1 MSSWI
6 ERAVPFYAVMLL
18 AASLTPGGA
27 SPAAEG
33 PGRAAMPEEIAAQN
47 LDVRGDGA
55 GLPEGSGSVAQ
66 GEALYAER
74 CAACHGEFGEGAGRM
89 PALIGGEDSLTTDRP
104 RRTVGSFWPHA
115 PTVFDYVRRAMPF
128 GHAATLSADETY
140 ALTAFILNA
149 NGIVEDDFIADRRT
163 LPAVKMPNR
172 DGFVPDDRPWKPAAR
187 CMSDCRTPPRI
198 VSRARKEEGK

>member
-6 ERAVPFYAVMLL
+6 ERAVPLAAAMLAALVGPGVPLL
-18 AASLTPGGA
+18 AAD
-27 SPAAEG
+27 G
-33 PGRAAMPEEIAAQN
+33 PGRAATPEEIAAMD

-66 GEALYAER
+66 GEALYAVK
-74 CAACHGEFGEGAGRM
+74 CAACHGEFGEGVGRM
-89 PALIGGEDSLTTDRP
+89 PALIGGEDSLATDRP

-115 PTVFDYVRRAMPF
+115 PTLFDYVRRAMPF
-128 GHAATLSADETY
+128 GHAATLSAGETY

-149 NGIVEDDFIADRRT
+149 NGIVADDFVADRRT
-163 LPAVKMPNR
+163 LPEVKMPNR
-172 DGFVPDDRPWKPAAR
+172 NGFVPDDRPWRPAAR
-187 CMSDCRTPPRI
+187 CMSDCRTLPRI

>member
-6 ERAVPFYAVMLL
+6 ERAVPLAAAMLAALVGPGVPLL
-18 AASLTPGGA
+18 AAD
-27 SPAAEG
+27 G
-33 PGRAAMPEEIAAQN
+33 PGRVATPEEISAMD

-66 GEALYAER
+66 GEALYAEK
-74 CAACHGEFGEGAGRM
+74 CAACHGEFGEGVGRM
-89 PALIGGEDSLTTDRP
+89 PALIGGEDSLATDRP

-128 GHAATLSADETY
+128 GHAATLSAGETY

-149 NGIVEDDFIADRRT
+149 NGIVADDFIADRRT

-172 DGFVPDDRPWKPAAR
+172 DGFVPDDRPWRPAAR

>member
-6 ERAVPFYAVMLL
+6 ERSLPLPAAVL
-18 AASLTPGGA
+18 AAFLAPGI
-27 SPAAEG
+27 PPLAADG
-33 PGRAAMPEEIAAQN
+33 PGRAATPEEISALD
-47 LDVRGDGA
+47 LDVRADGA

-74 CAACHGEFGEGAGRM
+74 CAACHGEFGEGVGRM
-89 PALIGGEDSLTTDRP
+89 PALIGGEDTLATDRP

-115 PTVFDYVRRAMPF
+115 PTVFDYLRRAMPF
-128 GHAATLSADETY
+128 GHAATLSAEETY

-149 NGIVEDDFIADRRT
+149 NGIVGDGFVADRRT
-163 LPAVKMPNR
+163 LPAVRMPNR
-172 DGFVPDDRPWKPAAR
+172 DGFLPDDRPGKPAAR
-187 CMSDCRTPPRI
+187 CMSDCRRPPRI